1 MSPRSSAPLTL
12 EYILL
17 GLLAGQPMHGYDLH
31 RELQTVEGISKIW
44 SVKQSQLYALLEKL
58 EERDFLRA
66 ELTAGEVFAQRKVY
80 HVTPAGWQAL
90 QVWASTPVAHTRE
103 IRQEFLARL
112 YFAQLAGPAAAADLI
127 QAQRAV
133 GRGWLNRLQED
144 AHLLEAGQTFERLV
158 SDYRIR
164 QVQAVLDWLE
174 QAAAELRA

>member
-17 GLLAGQPMHGYDLH
+17 GLLTGQPMHGYDLH

-58 EERDFLRA
+58 EERGFLRA

-80 HVTPAGWQAL
+80 HVTPAGRQAL
-90 QVWASTPVAHTRE
+90 QVWLSTPVAHTRE
-103 IRQEFLARL
+103 VRQEFLARL
-112 YFAQLAGPAAAADLI
+112 YFAQLAGSAAAAALI
-127 QAQRAV
+127 QAQQAV
-133 GRGWLNRLQED
+133 GQGWLSRLQED
-144 AHLLEAGQTFERLV
+144 AQALDAGQTFERLV
-158 SDYRIR
+158 LDYRIR

-174 QAAAELRA
+174 RAAAELRA